1 MTLRPLLLTFHAAPL
16 LLVAIFSAFLV
27 LGINAGALG
36 LPIGLIV
43 GSWFFKYGFLLLD
56 HAAEGRPG
64 APVLTAEAI
73 NPLGEMRP
81 LAYTFAA
88 LAFYAITGALGELVG
103 PDAVTVIRLLG
114 LFVLPAVIAVHTVTG
129 SVIRIIDP
137 RAIIAMIA
145 RLGWAYLL
153 IIAVVIVAGLLGRAI
168 VLEGDAFAFML
179 RIALLMWLWL
189 AIFAFLGGVLHAR
202 RFEVGYDPED
212 SPERRQARDEKDRE
226 RERDRF
232 IDQVFAEYRAGG
244 RGNPWATIEER
255 ATRSPN
261 PLAEYTWIY
270 ERVATWPNPKL
281 AERAAQPLLPLL
293 LAANRNGEALRIIK
307 SRLEANTEF
316 RPSTAEQ
323 LIRLAELARDAGDR
337 PLARRLLLDFEQYFP
352 DDRARTTL
360 QRLAEALTR

>member
-1 MTLRPLLLTFHAAPL
+1 MTLRPLLLTFHTAPL
-16 LLVAIFSAFLV
+16 LLVAIFAAFLV
-27 LGINAGALG
+27 LGVNAGALG
-36 LPIGLIV
+36 LPILLIV

-81 LAYTFAA
+81 LAYALAA

-103 PDAVTVIRLLG
+103 PDAVTVMRLLG
-114 LFVLPAVIAVHTVTG
+114 LFLLPAVIAVHTVTG
-129 SVIRIIDP
+129 SLIRITDP
-137 RAIIAMIA
+137 RAVIAMIA
-145 RLGWAYLL
+145 RLGWTYLL
-153 IIAVVIVAGLLGRAI
+153 IIAVVVVAGLLGRAI
-168 VLEGDAFAFML
+168 VLEGDALAFML

-189 AIFAFLGGVLHAR
+189 AIFACLGGVLHAR
-202 RFEVGYDPED
+202 RFEVGYDPEH
-212 SPERRQARDEKDRE
+212 SPERRQSRDDKDRD

-261 PLAEYTWIY
+261 PLAEYVWIY

-281 AERAAQPLLPLL
+281 AERAAQHLLPLL
-293 LAANRNGEALRIIK
+293 ARGQPQRRSAPDHQVAPRGEHRVPTLDQR
-307 SRLEANTEF
+307 TTD
-316 RPSTAEQ
+316 P
-323 LIRLAELARDAGDR
+323 
-337 PLARRLLLDFEQYFP
+337 ARRTRPRRRRPTAGARLLSDFEQHFP
-352 DDRARTTL
+352 DDLARTSV
-360 QRLAEALTR
+360 QRLTEALTR